1 MSKKKQNDAN
11 PYGDRFAAKKGP
23 RLRPLY
29 PVIGLIVAALAAGVA
44 YFAAEPAWNLVLDLI
59 LNGQSNVNENTMI
72 LATGLAIFLMM
83 VMVFAATFAL
93 ITPSAPKLVN
103 EDQLK
108 KEKDDREREKRRARQ
123 RQKAMRAKMKAA
135 NKDEIEF

>member
-11 PYGDRFAAKKGP
+11 PYGGRFDAKKGP
-23 RLRPLY
+23 RLRALY
-29 PVIGLIVAALAAGVA
+29 PVIGLIVAALSGAVA
-44 YFAAEPAWNLVLDLI
+44 FFVAEPAWNLVLDYL
-59 LNGQSNVNENTMI
+59 LNGQTNVSENTMI
-72 LATGLAIFLMM
+72 LATGFAIFLMM
-83 VMVFAATFAL
+83 IMAFAATFAL

-108 KEKDDREREKRRARQ
+108 KEKDDREREKKRARQ